1 MNQRIDYQRVG
12 TGAIAAMLGLERY
25 VRESGLDPALVH
37 LVKLRA
43 SQVNGCA
50 YCVDMHWKDAVAGGE
65 TAERLNALCV
75 WRETP
80 FFTDRERAAL
90 EWAETLTLI
99 SEGGVPEALFRATR
113 EHFSEKEIVDL
124 TLAIVVI
131 NGWNRI
137 AISFRP
143 PVGQYQPAPATAET
157 AVR

>member
-12 TGAIAAMLGLERY
+12 TGAIGAMLGLERY
-25 VRESGLDPALVH
+25 VRESGLEPGLVH

-50 YCVDMHWKDAVAGGE
+50 YCVDMHWKDAVAGGDS
-65 TAERLNALCV
+65 ADRLNALCV

-90 EWAETLTLI
+90 EWAEALTLI
-99 SEGGVPEALFRATR
+99 SEGGVPEPLFHATR

-143 PVGQYQPAPATAET
+143 PVGQYQPAAAGAGTA
-157 AVR
+157 AG